1 MLAGTKNLQPIDN
14 PIGTRLSPMSPV
26 RSVTYVSGPDT
37 RLRGG
42 AGRTRTNHQSVME
55 HGLSPTNSPG
65 RTPMQIAGRFA
76 VLLDFPG
83 FLILEST
90 TRVLWNMVRV
100 RPTTLVGHPSRSSG
114 VCCFPRLSWQLVGL
128 ERATRFLRKAVRV
141 RPAHH
146 VGLFISVRLCGN
158 DILLGFSLPLFS
170 GPKIPFPGNREPDC
184 GDPGGR
190 G

>member
-1 MLAGTKNLQPIDN
+1 MTGSTITQLLHIRGAAIFAMVELDDDF
-14 PIGTRLSPMSPV
+14 
-26 RSVTYVSGPDT
+26 SGCR

-55 HGLSPTNSPG
+55 HGWCPTNSPG
-65 RTPMQIAGRFA
+65 RTPLQIAGRFA

-114 VCCFPRLSWQLVGL
+114 VCCFP
-128 ERATRFLRKAVRV
+128 
-141 RPAHH
+141 
-146 VGLFISVRLCGN
+146 
-158 DILLGFSLPLFS
+158 
-170 GPKIPFPGNREPDC
+170 
-184 GDPGGR
+184 
-190 G
+190 